1 MNTEWIGVVYSP
13 QHPVIIAFPRIACT
27 VARIPGGGR
36 VKQNVF
42 MTRKL
47 IQSVV
52 EMAERTATK
61 LRIEASRRP

>member
-1 MNTEWIGVVYSP
+1 MNTEWIGVAYPP

-27 VARIPGGGR
+27 VARIAGGGR
-36 VKQNVF
+36 VDQNVF

-52 EMAERTATK
+52 EMAERMATTS
-61 LRIEASRRP
+61 RIEASHWP